1 MCINKTFIAPAV
13 LMNRSNIITNYEIG
27 NFDLYMVKNLSTRQQ
42 TSHSGVVFSYQM
54 LESTEYQQ
62 LIFLRRFSAM
72 QFSMIRIGI
81 LKVETK
87 GLKWLEEKDLIFN
100 CIVIHFQEYMYIYIL
115 PVILSFG
122 LKVLISV
129 FLKSVSTS
137 RLKGL
142 HKNSKMWILIVIFF
156 AKVGDTCLAKGPMDI
171 GESTSFGIGIASSI
185 TCP

>member
-1 MCINKTFIAPAV
+1 
-13 LMNRSNIITNYEIG
+13 
-27 NFDLYMVKNLSTRQQ
+27 
-42 TSHSGVVFSYQM
+42 
-54 LESTEYQQ
+54 
-62 LIFLRRFSAM
+62 M

-142 HKNSKMWILIVIFF
+142 HKNSKMWILIVIFLR
-156 AKVGDTCLAKGPMDI
+156 K
-171 GESTSFGIGIASSI
+171 
-185 TCP
+185 